1 MPADVPL
8 VVIRSDSTLT
18 LEGQDLALL
27 LRSPLL
33 LVGCKYFA
41 SVNCS

>member
-1 MPADVPL
+1 MPADGPL
-8 VVIRSDSTLT
+8 VVIKSSSTLT
-18 LEGQDLALL
+18 VEGQDLALL

-41 SVNCS
+41 SVNGS